1 MHSTETG
8 SSLILFPEIL
18 GEKREANGIVLA
30 LRIPEDL
37 AYFAGHFDEI
47 SVVPGVTQIQ
57 WAVHYARQ
65 YLALNRIF
73 SHMEVVK
80 FKELLLPEQRLE
92 LSLCY
97 QDIGCKLNF
106 CYYSEATEFSSGRI
120 YFHDHAL

>member
-1 MHSTETG
+1 MHCTQTG
-8 SSLILFPEIL
+8 NPRILFPEML
-18 GEKREANGIVLA
+18 GEKREPEGIVLA

-47 SVVPGVTQIQ
+47 SVVPGVAQIQ

-65 YLALNRIF
+65 YLALNLVF

-80 FKELLLPEQRLE
+80 FKELLLPGQCLD
-92 LSLCY
+92 LSLRY
-97 QDIGCKLNF
+97 QKTDCKLSF
-106 CYYSEATEFSSGRI
+106 CYRSDATEFSSGRI